1 VQAIGAVIFSSLK
14 QGMCAASMERLDG
27 IASFPADGKH
37 PVVTGI

>member
-1 VQAIGAVIFSSLK
+1 VQAIGAVIFSTVK
-14 QGMCAASMERLDG
+14 QGMFAASTQRLDG